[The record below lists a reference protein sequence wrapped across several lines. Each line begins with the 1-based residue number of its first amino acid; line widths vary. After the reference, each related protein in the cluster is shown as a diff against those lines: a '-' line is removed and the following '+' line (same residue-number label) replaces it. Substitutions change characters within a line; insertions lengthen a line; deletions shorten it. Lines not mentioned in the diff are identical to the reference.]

1 MAENTLDY
9 YAKQEA
15 SGKLTR
21 QQAQDM
27 ARKSLKALKVNDI
40 YFFARD
46 KDNRL
51 VLHPKTEREGKVD
64 MGSTVPDGRTTVAVY
79 DEALQK
85 DHYGIVTILTSRG
98 DSKEQ
103 LPKLNG
109 VVRFDPWGWTI
120 GTGFF
125 IDDIDALFWK
135 QGTVLLIL
143 SAVAVVALVLLGAAM
158 SRSIIRSLGGEPVYA
173 AQVVRQIAQGNLK
186 TSKSMARRKACWQPC
201 RRCSKSCAR

>member
-1 MAENTLDY
+1 VRVNTRLIIIIAASLIALIALAATSLYITRSTLQSEKREQITMLLRMAENTLDY

-15 SGKLTR
+15 SGKLSR

-27 ARKSLKALKVNDI
+27 ARKTLKALKVDDI

-51 VLHPKTEREGKVD
+51 VLHPKAEREGKVD

-98 DSKEQ
+98 PARSNC
-103 LPKLNG
+103 PSSTAWCASTPG
-109 VVRFDPWGWTI
+109 AG
-120 GTGFF
+120 
-125 IDDIDALFWK
+125 
-135 QGTVLLIL
+135 L
-143 SAVAVVALVLLGAAM
+143 SAPAFH
-158 SRSIIRSLGGEPVYA
+158 
-173 AQVVRQIAQGNLK
+173 
-186 TSKSMARRKACWQPC
+186 
-201 RRCSKSCAR
+201 